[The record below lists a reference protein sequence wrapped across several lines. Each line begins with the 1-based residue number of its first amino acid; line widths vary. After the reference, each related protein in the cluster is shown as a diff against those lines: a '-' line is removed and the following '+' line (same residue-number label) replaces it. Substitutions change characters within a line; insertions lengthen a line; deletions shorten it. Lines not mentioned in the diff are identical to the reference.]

1 MIAAGVAAIFMF
13 HHVAAQPAGGTYGRA
28 LTVSPAEFE
37 SQLRYLQAKGCAAV
51 TVDRLIADVAAR
63 TAAPCEVALTFDD
76 GYSDA
81 STDAAPLL
89 AKYGDAGTFYITT
102 GYIGS
107 PGHLDRPQVRALEQR
122 GMELGAHTVTHA
134 DLTRIGTAS
143 AQREIFGSRAMLRKL
158 TGASVTAFAYPAGRY
173 DARVEAIVRDAGF
186 TDALSTDAGHID
198 SAVLARDMFALPRYR
213 VLRGSGLTLMRD
225 VLGRTSTAAQA
236 AAQSETALAHIAR
249 SRVEGNAPEVAE
261 RVAVAVL
268 RGRFAEPVLKVRVRA
283 APGAVVAGIMLSGV
297 KFHGPVSRSSFAD
310 DVAAMLERCFVA
322 DPSVSEVDVWAVVPL
337 STAKGAVVSGDYA
350 VPTNRTVFSASVLRT
365 EWERSPDSLGDAYW
379 DPNWLHVG
387 AR

>member
-13 HHVAAQPAGGTYGRA
+13 HHVAAQPAAGTYGRA
-28 LTVSPAEFE
+28 LTITPAEFD
-37 SQLRYLQAKGCAAV
+37 SQLRYLQARGCAAV
-51 TVDRLIADVAAR
+51 TVDRLIADVAAESS
-63 TAAPCEVALTFDD
+63 APCEVALTFDD

-89 AKYGDAGTFYITT
+89 AKYGDQGTFFVTT

-107 PGHLDRPQVRALEQR
+107 PGHLDRQQLRSLVGQ

-134 DLTRIGTAS
+134 DLTRLGAAS
-143 AQREIFGSRAMLRKL
+143 AQSEIFDSRATLRKL
-158 TGASVTAFAYPAGRY
+158 TGESVTAFAYPAGRY
-173 DARVEAIVRDAGF
+173 DARVETIVRDAGF
-186 TDALSTDAGHID
+186 TDALSTDAGRID
-198 SAVLARDMFALPRYR
+198 RAALARDMFALPRYR
-213 VLRGSGLTLMRD
+213 VLRGSGLALMRD
-225 VLGRTSTAAQA
+225 VLGRASAAV
-236 AAQSETALAHIAR
+236 QSETELAHIAR
-249 SRVEGNAPEVAE
+249 GRIEGNAPDVAE

-283 APGAVVAGIMLSGV
+283 VTGAAVAGIMLSGV
-297 KFHGPVSRSSFAD
+297 KFHGPVSRRSFAD
-310 DVAAMLERCFVA
+310 DVAAMLERCFAA

-365 EWERSPDSLGDAYW
+365 EWERSPGSLGDAYW
-379 DPNWLHVG
+379 DPNWLQMG

>member
-28 LTVSPAEFE
+28 LTISPAEFE
-37 SQLRYLQAKGCAAV
+37 SQLRYLQGHGCAAV
-51 TVDRLIADVAAR
+51 TVDRLIADVAGR
-63 TAAPCEVALTFDD
+63 SAAPCEVALTFDD

-89 AKYGDAGTFYITT
+89 AKYGDQGTFFITT

-107 PGHLDRPQVRALEQR
+107 PGHLGRAQVRALELR

-134 DLTRIGTAS
+134 DLTRIGAAS
-143 AQREIFGSRAMLRKL
+143 AKREIFESRAQLR
-158 TGASVTAFAYPAGRY
+158 TISGASVTAFAYPAGRY
-173 DARVEAIVRDAGF
+173 DARVETIVRDAGF
-186 TDALSTDAGHID
+186 TDALSTDAGPID
-198 SAVLARDMFALPRYR
+198 RTVLARDMFALPRYR
-213 VLRGSGLTLMRD
+213 VLRGSGLALMRD
-225 VLGRTSTAAQA
+225 VLGRVSAP
-236 AAQSETALAHIAR
+236 AQSETELAHVAR
-249 SRVEGNAPEVAE
+249 SRIEGNAPEVAE

-297 KFHGPVSRSSFAD
+297 KFHGPVSRRSFAD

-337 STAKGAVVSGDYA
+337 STATGAVVSGDYA

-379 DPNWLHVG
+379 DPTWLHLG